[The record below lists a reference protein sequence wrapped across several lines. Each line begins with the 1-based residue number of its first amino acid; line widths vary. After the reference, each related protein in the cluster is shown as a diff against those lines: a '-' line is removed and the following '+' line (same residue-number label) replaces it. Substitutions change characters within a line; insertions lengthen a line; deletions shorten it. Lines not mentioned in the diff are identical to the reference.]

1 MPEAALITGGT
12 GSVGRALV
20 KQFVQAGWT
29 VDFTY
34 RSKDQS
40 AEALLACGARSA
52 LKIDFAAGEL
62 PPPADYG
69 ALVLNA
75 GVNISSDLTVMVSR
89 EDWDRTLQINLTA
102 PFLIVQRFLPPMLRR
117 RRGRIVMVGS
127 IYSLRGSR
135 TNAPYNVSKHGLSGL
150 MKSVAKEYARDG
162 ITCNEVC
169 PGAIYSDML
178 TGILEKSA
186 AAAGVP
192 VEALIRDLEA
202 AQPPGRLAWPEEVA
216 FAVLYLCSD
225 RAAHISGA
233 SIPVD
238 GGMIS

>member
-1 MPEAALITGGT
+1 MPEVALITGGT

-20 KQFVQAGWT
+20 KQFAKAGWA

-34 RSKDQS
+34 RSNDES
-40 AEALLACGARSA
+40 AQALLAGGARSA
-52 LKIDFAAGEL
+52 FKVDFAAAEL
-62 PPPADYG
+62 PPAADYG

-75 GVNISSDLTVMVSR
+75 GVNISSDLTGTVSK
-89 EDWDRTLQINLTA
+89 EDWDQTLPINLTA
-102 PFLIVQRFLPPMLRR
+102 PFLMVQRFLPPMLRR

-135 TNAPYNVSKHGLSGL
+135 TNAPYNASKHGLSGL

-162 ITCNEVC
+162 VTCNEVC

-186 AAAGVP
+186 AAKDVP
-192 VEALIRDLEA
+192 IEALVRDLET
-202 AQPPGRLAWPEEVA
+202 AQPPGRLARPEEVA
-216 FAVLYLCSD
+216 STVLYLCSD
-225 RAAHISGA
+225 GAAHINGA